1 MIISLFLLEDG
12 KRDYQ
17 VVSDINLSTS
27 ITNIE
32 PSVEITDAKTK
43 STFNQNRNES
53 ESYFTEM
60 FLHIEKAMSHA
71 LKDNQSEAEIYEK
84 KNSNNHE
91 TSKIQFEELKNE
103 IIKDTLC
110 SIFEEKGYP
119 RPLRCDIHVKLPLI
133 VKKDVLSKMLNNLK
147 VVAFLNF
154 LEKWKPLIDNDG
166 FGTQISPDYKY
177 SISRYVK
184 LVAKL
189 SIY

>member
-60 FLHIEKAMSHA
+60 L
-71 LKDNQSEAEIYEK
+71 
-84 KNSNNHE
+84 
-91 TSKIQFEELKNE
+91 
-103 IIKDTLC
+103 
-110 SIFEEKGYP
+110 
-119 RPLRCDIHVKLPLI
+119 
-133 VKKDVLSKMLNNLK
+133 
-147 VVAFLNF
+147 
-154 LEKWKPLIDNDG
+154 G
-166 FGTQISPDYKY
+166 FI
-177 SISRYVK
+177 
-184 LVAKL
+184 
-189 SIY
+189 